1 MIAVTGGRTIPLSPG
16 RAEYEMKSL
25 SENVMTANHGEH
37 ADRFRYSVHSMD
49 MIKIKERWH
58 HMIHIRFEYLI

>member
-1 MIAVTGGRTIPLSPG
+1 MIAVTGGRTIPRSPG
-16 RAEYEMKSL
+16 QSTKSL
-25 SENVMTANHGEH
+25 NENVMTANHGEH